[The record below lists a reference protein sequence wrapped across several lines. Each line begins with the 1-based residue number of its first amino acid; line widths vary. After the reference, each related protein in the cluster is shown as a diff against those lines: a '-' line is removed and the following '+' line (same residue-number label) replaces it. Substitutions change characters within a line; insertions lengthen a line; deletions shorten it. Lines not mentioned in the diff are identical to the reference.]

1 MIDKELVRKKLI
13 ELENYILTLEDLKSY
28 SLEELQ
34 KNRAKAW
41 SVEHGLQLA
50 IQLLIDTGN
59 HILAVIGEQ
68 EIEDY
73 VDIIDKLGERGII
86 PSDFASSIRG
96 MAGFRNILI
105 HEYASVDI
113 SKVYDVLQ
121 KRLDD
126 FKRYAGFIDN
136 YLSKKS

>member
-1 MIDKELVRKKLI
+1 MIDKEFIRKKLT
-13 ELENYILTLEDLKSY
+13 ELENYILTLEDLKGY

-41 SVEHGLQLA
+41 SVEHGLQLS

-73 VDIIDKLGERGII
+73 VDIIDKLGERGIHT
-86 PSDFASSIRG
+86 
-96 MAGFRNILI
+96 FRFYLFHKGNG
-105 HEYASVDI
+105 
-113 SKVYDVLQ
+113 
-121 KRLDD
+121 RL
-126 FKRYAGFIDN
+126 
-136 YLSKKS
+136 

>member
-1 MIDKELVRKKLI
+1 MIDKELIRKKI
-13 ELENYILTLEDLKSY
+13 AELESYILTLEELKNY

-50 IQLLIDTGN
+50 IQLVIDTGN

-73 VDIIDKLGERGII
+73 VDVIDRLGERSII
-86 PSDFASSIRG
+86 PADFAASIRG

-121 KRLDD
+121 NRIDD
-126 FKRYAGFIDN
+126 FRKYAGFIDT
-136 YLSKKS
+136 YLSISF